1 MDERNPPLISFQEIT
16 KDFFSEAV
24 FLTQKTQWPA
34 LLDFFMGHMFHER
47 SSLSCVCVCVCVH
60 VCGHV
65 YCVGMRVHVGL
76 SLCTWLCVYFCPCEC
91 LSLSL
96 LVCMCAAWAKS
107 SKADI
112 WPEEQRG
119 KNCLIQIE
127 PRTLNYDTNTFQQQH
142 FRHSTCSRQLYKAKV
157 QHQQRSGSMVA
168 FRGINTH
175 LVRSS
180 EV

>member
-1 MDERNPPLISFQEIT
+1 MSTFWQESCEQNGWTKSTLDQLSGDYKRFLFRSRIFNT
-16 KDFFSEAV
+16 KDTMTCSARFFHGPYVSWEI
-24 FLTQKTQWPA
+24 FT
-34 LLDFFMGHMFHER
+34 LLR
-47 SSLSCVCVCVCVH
+47 VCVCVCVH

-127 PRTLNYDTNTFQQQH
+127 PRTLNYDTNTSAATLPSQH
-142 FRHSTCSRQLYKAKV
+142 L
-157 QHQQRSGSMVA
+157 
-168 FRGINTH
+168 
-175 LVRSS
+175 
-180 EV
+180 